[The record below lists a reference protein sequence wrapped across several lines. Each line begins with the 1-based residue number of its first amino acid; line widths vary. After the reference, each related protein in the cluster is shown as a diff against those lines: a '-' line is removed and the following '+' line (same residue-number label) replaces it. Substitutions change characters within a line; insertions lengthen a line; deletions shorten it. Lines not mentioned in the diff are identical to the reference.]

1 MINLPENIDYT
12 KYNSFSGMSTI
23 KWGPAFWNAL
33 FISIMGRYP
42 VKINKTII
50 DHLETKKA
58 FKNMLCSLQ
67 MILPCIFCRNSLKE
81 FVKKLPIDEYLV
93 GRIEL
98 MFWLYQIKDKVNKK
112 LLCQE
117 KICYN
122 DEKKR
127 LKKAFY
133 TKEITELEYYSKI
146 KEFKKETFITIP
158 SPPFQEVLDHYE
170 SFRANCDNRAKK
182 CSLPLSKN
190 VE

>member
-12 KYNSFSGMSTI
+12 KYNSSSGMSTV

-42 VKINKTII
+42 VKINETIV

-67 MILPCIFCRNSLKE
+67 RILPCIFCRNSLKK
-81 FVKKLPIDEYLV
+81 FVKELPIDEFLI

-127 LKKAFY
+127 LKEAFY
-133 TKEITELEYYSKI
+133 SKEITESEYYSKV
-146 KEFKKETFITIP
+146 KQFKNDTFVTIP

-182 CSLPLSKN
+182 CSLPEQKIN
-190 VE
+190 